1 MTVTKTVFGD
11 FIVLSSDNPTPLEA
25 LAELTQAISNSKIS
39 PEKVVQ
45 IIFTTITGA
54 LICAAV
60 CKK

>member
-1 MTVTKTVFGD
+1 MTVTKTICGD
-11 FIVLSSDNPTPLEA
+11 FIVLSSDNPAPLEA
-25 LAELTQAISNSKIS
+25 LAELTEAISDSKIS

-45 IIFTTITGA
+45 IILTTIAGT